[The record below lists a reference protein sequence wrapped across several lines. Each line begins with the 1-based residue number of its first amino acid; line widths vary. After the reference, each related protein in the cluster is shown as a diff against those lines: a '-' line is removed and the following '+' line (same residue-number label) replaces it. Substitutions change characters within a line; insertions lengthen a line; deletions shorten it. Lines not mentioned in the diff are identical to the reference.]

1 MGLRMNDE
9 IDRQD
14 LNRKLVKMTSDEFAR
29 GVNAGFR
36 RSYQEL
42 MNRDVLF
49 LLLVLLW
56 VIGMSI
62 YRYFFAAS

>member
-1 MGLRMNDE
+1 MNDE

-14 LNRKLVKMTSDEFAR
+14 LDRKLVKMTSDEFAT

-42 MNRDVLF
+42 MNRDVLLMA
-49 LLLVLLW
+49 LLFV
-56 VIGMSI
+56 VAMGYAV
-62 YRYFFAAS
+62 YRYFS